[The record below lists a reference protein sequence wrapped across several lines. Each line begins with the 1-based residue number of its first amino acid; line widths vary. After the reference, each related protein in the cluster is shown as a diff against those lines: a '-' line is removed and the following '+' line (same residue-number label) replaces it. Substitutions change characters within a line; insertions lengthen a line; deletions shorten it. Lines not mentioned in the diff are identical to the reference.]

1 MIKNCNDNEPQ
12 SIEGEVILATPTPK
26 KQIRLTSIK
35 DCRRELTKVYI
46 ETRHGSI
53 DPQNATRMT
62 YVLVAISNMIKDH
75 ELEER
80 VKRLEEHSEEFKGKN
95 RHPRNKAF

>member
-1 MIKNCNDNEPQ
+1 MAKNRDNNKQQP
-12 SIEGEVILATPTPK
+12 IEGEVIPSNPTPR
-26 KQIRLTSIK
+26 KQVRLSSIK
-35 DCRRELTKVYI
+35 DCRRELAKIYV

-62 YVLVAISNMIKDH
+62 YILVAISNMIKDH

-80 VKRLEEHSEEFKGKN
+80 VKQLEDDNEEFRKKN
-95 RHPRNKAF
+95 